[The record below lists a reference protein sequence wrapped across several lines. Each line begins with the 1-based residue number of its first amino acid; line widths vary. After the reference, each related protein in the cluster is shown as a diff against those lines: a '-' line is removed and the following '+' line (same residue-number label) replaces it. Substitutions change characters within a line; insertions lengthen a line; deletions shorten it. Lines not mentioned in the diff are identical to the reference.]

1 MAPTLV
7 SVDEYLCTSYPD
19 GDCEYVD
26 GEIVERNV
34 GEIDHASV
42 QSRVAVY
49 LLTHYPQFWAA
60 VAVRVQV
67 QSSRIR
73 VPDVT
78 LVAGPRPA
86 GRIVTAPAQEK
97 IDDYLAFGIPYVWV
111 VNPRNDTLENLVAY
125 LSHYAVEYFQNTSI
139 ECELR
144 LPPELPAWP
153 LSSEARH
160 NLFLTFEETLNNVL
174 KHSNATHVKVTMSV
188 DGHEFELAVAD
199 NGRGFDADSLLAAK
213 GDAGTGRRGNGL
225 HNMRQRLTVLD
236 GTLSVTSNDGGGTT
250 VTMRLHLNR
259 HSPH

>member
-1 MAPTLV
+1 MATTLV
-7 SVDEYLCTSYPD
+7 SVDEYLRTSYPD

-86 GRIVTAPAQEK
+86 GRIVTAPAPEK

-111 VNPRNDTLENLVAY
+111 VNPRTGRGYVHTTEAAREAKDG
-125 LSHYAVEYFQNTSI
+125 I
-139 ECELR
+139 LR
-144 LPPELPAWP
+144 TADPATELP
-153 LSSEARH
+153 LY
-160 NLFLTFEETLNNVL
+160 
-174 KHSNATHVKVTMSV
+174 
-188 DGHEFELAVAD
+188 ELL
-199 NGRGFDADSLLAAK
+199 GK
-213 GDAGTGRRGNGL
+213 
-225 HNMRQRLTVLD
+225 
-236 GTLSVTSNDGGGTT
+236 
-250 VTMRLHLNR
+250 
-259 HSPH
+259 

>member
-1 MAPTLV
+1 MATTLV
-7 SVDEYLCTSYPD
+7 SVEEYLRTSYPD

-34 GEIDHASV
+34 GEIDHASL

-86 GRIVTAPAQEK
+86 GRIVTAPPHLVVEVLSPDDRAGAIQEK

-111 VNPRNDTLENLVAY
+111 VNPRTGRGYVHTTAAAREAKDG
-125 LSHYAVEYFQNTSI
+125 I
-139 ECELR
+139 LR
-144 LPPELPAWP
+144 TADPATELP
-153 LSSEARH
+153 LY
-160 NLFLTFEETLNNVL
+160 
-174 KHSNATHVKVTMSV
+174 
-188 DGHEFELAVAD
+188 ELL
-199 NGRGFDADSLLAAK
+199 GK
-213 GDAGTGRRGNGL
+213 
-225 HNMRQRLTVLD
+225 
-236 GTLSVTSNDGGGTT
+236 
-250 VTMRLHLNR
+250 
-259 HSPH
+259 